1 MSFLLVFLPHGG
13 GENVFP
19 ALSARPRSRWSSW
32 QRIATLRRWGHL
44 NRLTGAIMEL
54 SLILSQAVSLQGVS
68 EAPSLTRT
76 HWTVRLGRRPPCLR
90 ITRWRTSCGQPDPA
104 AGVALWVVAG
114 CFRHC
119 RRDHA
124 HGGAAG
130 RAYAYFWRL
139 WIRNRNFQLLGSCVI
154 DIGRWFLSQNIT
166 NWRQPVAHAQPVRCI
181 RRCRQSAAL
190 LRPFVHHADGLIRQ
204 LARSAGP

>member
-1 MSFLLVFLPHGG
+1 MGRGRVC
-13 GENVFP
+13 P

-44 NRLTGAIMEL
+44 NGLTGAIMEL

-104 AGVALWVVAG
+104 VDIACGVMAG
-114 CFRHC
+114 CVRHC
-119 RRDHA
+119 
-124 HGGAAG
+124 
-130 RAYAYFWRL
+130 
-139 WIRNRNFQLLGSCVI
+139 GSH
-154 DIGRWFLSQNIT
+154 DADR
-166 NWRQPVAHAQPVRCI
+166 
-181 RRCRQSAAL
+181 SAA
-190 LRPFVHHADGLIRQ
+190 D
-204 LARSAGP
+204 